1 MGQAAALVAH
11 SAGYLQTLVLATLA
25 SSLLYIG
32 GVTKKILTSIP
43 QIYPCRAAL
52 AQPTRL
58 RSHSRKTTLVSY
70 TVIARTQKATPTRPQ
85 MGAWSKLGSRP
96 AEDIKVSRELCNP
109 WHLHSRWVSMPPSRW
124 QEERSPSNRDRQ
136 LAVRP
141 RDLQGRL
148 CIPIW

>member
-1 MGQAAALVAH
+1 MEDVAGVGQAAALVAH

-70 TVIARTQKATPTRPQ
+70 TVMARAKKATTTPPRIVAVLT
-85 MGAWSKLGSRP
+85 LGSLP
-96 AEDIKVSRELCNP
+96 
-109 WHLHSRWVSMPPSRW
+109 
-124 QEERSPSNRDRQ
+124 
-136 LAVRP
+136 
-141 RDLQGRL
+141 
-148 CIPIW
+148 